1 MGASV
6 CVSQILI
13 VDEQP
18 VTRLGLRVLLENES
32 DLRVCGEAHDM
43 VGAIQQM
50 KANPPNVVIVDL
62 GLNGSA
68 CGLDVIQRLRAA
80 DPRLPILV
88 YSMLD
93 DLHYVERSLAAGA
106 IGFCSKRES
115 PAIVLSA
122 VRQVVGGN
130 LSLNEELTSR
140 LLSRAINGRRPG
152 LDSGVQMLSNRELEV
167 FALIGRGLKTTEIA
181 RTLKVSVKT
190 VETHRLRIR
199 EKLVLSD
206 SAKLTFTAV
215 RWVHEQQEPPPA
227 TLPMTPAAIASSA

>member
-1 MGASV
+1 MSVSV

-50 KANPPNVVIVDL
+50 KANPPNVVIADL

-215 RWVHEQQEPPPA
+215 RWVHEQQEAPPA
-227 TLPMTPAAIASSA
+227 TLPMTPAAITSSA

>member
-1 MGASV
+1 MGV
-6 CVSQILI
+6 TVGVSQVLI
-13 VDEQP
+13 IDEQP
-18 VTRLGLRVLLENES
+18 LTRLGLRVLLENES
-32 DLRVCGEAHDM
+32 DFRVCGEAHDM
-43 VGAIQQM
+43 VGAIQQLH
-50 KANPPNVVIVDL
+50 ANPPHVVIADL

-68 CGLDVIQRLRAA
+68 CGLDVIQRLHAA
-80 DPRLPILV
+80 DAHLPILV

-115 PAIVLSA
+115 PAVVLSA
-122 VRQVVGGN
+122 VRQVVAGN
-130 LSLNEELTSR
+130 LALSEGLTSH

-181 RTLKVSVKT
+181 RTLNVSVKT
-190 VETHRLRIR
+190 IETHRLRIR
-199 EKLVLSD
+199 EKLALSD
-206 SAKLTFTAV
+206 SAKLAFTAV

-227 TLPMTPAAIASSA
+227 DIPLPPTMKPSA

>member
-1 MGASV
+1 MSASV

-13 VDEQP
+13 IDEQP

-32 DLRVCGEAHDM
+32 DFRVCGEAHDM

-50 KANPPNVVIVDL
+50 KSNPPNVVIADL

-80 DPRLPILV
+80 NPRLPILV

-122 VRQVVGGN
+122 VRQVVAGN

-215 RWVHEQQEPPPA
+215 RWVHEQQETPP
-227 TLPMTPAAIASSA
+227 TTIPMTPMTMTSSA